1 MGLSQSVECQ
11 ALIDIKHNV
20 FAFSAKVQPTAVYTL
35 IQNNA

>member
-1 MGLSQSVECQ
+1 MDLSQSVECQ
-11 ALIDIKHNV
+11 VFQDIKHNV